1 MSTWPDGT
9 DGAGEVPLDGEL
21 LAAVDAGLVAQ
32 LRAAVAGELSQVLG
46 PERLLAPSA
55 DDEARVWASIARHL
69 GEVNRER
76 VLAGTGSLDADAQQQ
91 VGQAVFDALLRL
103 GPLERYLAQ
112 DDVEELMVN
121 GHRRAFVVRAG
132 GVKQEIPSGFA
143 SEQELR
149 AFASRTVAAAGRRL
163 DEATPAAD
171 TRLPDG
177 SRLHVICPPLAPS
190 TCVTIRRHRLPAHSV
205 DDLVRLGTLTAT
217 LAELLTSVVLAGLNL
232 VISGGTAAG
241 KTTALNAVASAI
253 PADERIVV
261 IEETQEL
268 ALGRHLAD
276 CIALEAR
283 FANVEGIGEVRLRD
297 LVRHAL
303 RMRPTRIIVGEVRGP
318 EALDMLSAMNS
329 GHEGSMGTIHAS
341 SARQALSKLRVYT
354 KMAEGSLGDDVVTD
368 MLAETIDL
376 VCHLRLLPDGR
387 RVLAELDEVAGVEGG
402 RVLTNT
408 LVTLGPDRMPAAT
421 GLRPVAAE
429 RLEAAGWQPE
439 RWLAGPLHHGNGW
452 RR

>member
-1 MSTWPDGT
+1 MGARLIVVTGGKGGPGATTLAVGLAGALAADGRGVLLADLDPAGGDVAAHLPAEPHRGLLPLLSLTGGSVGAEEVAAESVAVGEHLWVLPGLPRPDTANGGLLSAAGARAVVLAACQLPEVEVAVVDAGRLLPGSVGASLLEVAELGVLAVRPDYLGALAARRVMDAAPRARRLVPGAAGSRLHPAGSQLAHHAVHGRCPVERRPPRSVRGDRWERERPLPTVPGRREVGPVSTWPDGT
-9 DGAGEVPLDGEL
+9 DGAGEVPLDGEP

-76 VLAGTGSLDADAQQQ
+76 VLAGTGALDADAQQQ

-205 DDLVRLGTLTAT
+205 
-217 LAELLTSVVLAGLNL
+217 
-232 VISGGTAAG
+232 
-241 KTTALNAVASAI
+241 
-253 PADERIVV
+253 
-261 IEETQEL
+261 
-268 ALGRHLAD
+268 
-276 CIALEAR
+276 
-283 FANVEGIGEVRLRD
+283 
-297 LVRHAL
+297 
-303 RMRPTRIIVGEVRGP
+303 
-318 EALDMLSAMNS
+318 
-329 GHEGSMGTIHAS
+329 
-341 SARQALSKLRVYT
+341 
-354 KMAEGSLGDDVVTD
+354 
-368 MLAETIDL
+368 
-376 VCHLRLLPDGR
+376 
-387 RVLAELDEVAGVEGG
+387 
-402 RVLTNT
+402 
-408 LVTLGPDRMPAAT
+408 
-421 GLRPVAAE
+421 
-429 RLEAAGWQPE
+429 
-439 RWLAGPLHHGNGW
+439 
-452 RR
+452 